1 MRVGLF
7 SIAFL
12 TTLVFF
18 ILKVTAVITW
28 SWWLVFL
35 PLLIWVAIVLLVLLA
50 IALFTGLVVGAALR
64 D

>member
-1 MRVGLF
+1 MRLGLF
-7 SIAFL
+7 SIAFI

-35 PLLIWVAIVLLVLLA
+35 PLLIWVGIVALLLLGFF
-50 IALFTGLVVGAALR
+50 IFTGLVVGAALK

>member
-18 ILKVTAVITW
+18 ILKVIAVITW

>member
-1 MRVGLF
+1 MRLGLF
-7 SIAFL
+7 SIAFI

-18 ILKVTAVITW
+18 ILKVTEVIAW

-35 PLLIWVAIVLLVLLA
+35 PMLIWVGIVVLLLLGFF
-50 IALFTGLVVGAALR
+50 IFPGLVVGAALK